1 MIYLDSSA
9 LMKLVRL
16 EEESAALGE
25 WLSERPEQPV
35 VSSELGRVEVLRAA
49 RRVGGRALT
58 EAHAVVA
65 DVDLVPLDRAVQDLA
80 SEIGHSLPR
89 TFEAVHLATAVL
101 LSDELTAFIA
111 YDHRLANAAEAAG
124 LTVAT
129 PGKEASAEPRW
140 Q

>member
-1 MIYLDSSA
+1 M
-9 LMKLVRL
+9 R
-16 EEESAALGE
+16 E
-25 WLSERPEQPV
+25 WLSKRPEQPV

-65 DVDLVPLDRAVQDLA
+65 DIDLVPLDRAVHDLA
-80 SEIGHSLPR
+80 SDIGHPLLR
-89 TFEAVHLATAVL
+89 TLDAIHLAPAVL

-111 YDHRLANAAEAAG
+111 YGHRLTSAAEAAG

-129 PGKEASAEPRW
+129 PGKATSAEPKSR
-140 Q
+140 

>member
-16 EEESAALGE
+16 EEESAALRE

-49 RRVGGRALT
+49 RRVDGRALT

-65 DVDLVPLDRAVQDLA
+65 DIDLVPLDRAVHDLA
-80 SEIGHSLPR
+80 SDIGHPLLR
-89 TFEAVHLATAVL
+89 TLDAIHLASAVL

-111 YDHRLANAAEAAG
+111 YDHRLTSAADAAG
-124 LTVAT
+124 LISAT
-129 PGKEASAEPRW
+129 PGKVAVEDIR
-140 Q
+140 